1 MTKISAAD
9 EVWIAT
15 ALLHREN
22 PDSKSFSV
30 TQIVDRVAEENIF
43 GRLRPTVQIH
53 CYMHSVA
60 NKRPNPNN
68 YRILYK
74 LENKGYR
81 LFRDGDDYHPYREG
95 SKTKPERHAIPK
107 KYHRLLDWYKREYN
121 K

>member
-1 MTKISAAD
+1 MTKISAAN
-9 EVWIAT
+9 EVWIGT

-22 PDSKSFSV
+22 VEVKSFTV
-30 TQIVDRVAEENIF
+30 TQIVDRVAKENIF

-68 YRILYK
+68 YRMLYK
-74 LENKGYR
+74 LEKSGYR
-81 LFRDGDDYHPYREG
+81 LFKDTDDYHPYREG
-95 SKTKPERHAIPK
+95 SKTRPEKHEIPE
-107 KYHRLLDWYKREYN
+107 KYHELIEWYLREYN